1 MPGLATTEIED
12 ASAASRPGP
21 PHRTM
26 CAMVPDSFSDLLA
39 CVAAFGKSLDQSFDP
54 AQFLAEFSA
63 RSQRLVPH
71 DHMVIALPEDNGQ
84 TYSVFAEY
92 AVSSGL
98 RADNRLYTTSFE
110 RGGRVATESGALT
123 PVFEGE
129 TQLIADMATDDRLA
143 EAAACRTRV
152 GEAGLR
158 ARLAVPL
165 FAGGHVAGALVV
177 MSATAGMYTEAH
189 ASAGRQVANLIGP
202 FVNAVVV
209 LHRERRRRERL
220 AAATALAP
228 ILGASLK
235 VGDVLEPLGEAV
247 RPLIDFDTMGLAVR
261 AADGQGFE
269 RSGII
274 GTRRPGYSETPRIED
289 YSVLE
294 RVTRGEV
301 ILVRDAQRE
310 LDPGRSGDRY
320 LMESGD
326 RSLVGVPLLFG
337 ERVGGGLFFV
347 TARERWY
354 DESDV
359 EIGTAIAAALVLA
372 VQHQRL
378 AEQQQRLG
386 AVEAQA
392 QKLERQVASLRTALD
407 DRFGFDAI
415 NGRAPT
421 FMDAVR
427 NARKVAPTDT
437 TVLLTGE
444 SGTGKEVL
452 ARAIHHA
459 SPRAEGPFVALNCAA
474 LPDTLVESELFG
486 HERGA
491 FTGADKLKRGR
502 FELAAGGTLFLDE
515 IGELAPAAQAKLLRV
530 LQERRYERVGGTA
543 TLEADVRL
551 ITATNRDLERAI
563 GEVRFREDLYYRLAV
578 FRIHLP
584 PLRERGDDV
593 LLLADHFVRQLSGKM
608 SKVAPGLSREARDV
622 LLAHAWPGNIR
633 ELQNAIE
640 RALILSEGGL
650 ISAGQLG
657 IIPRPS
663 GGVATDAASA
673 SDVPRGEVRVL
684 AELEKQTI
692 VEALRRANGNK
703 SRAAAALGLS
713 RTQLLRRVRRFGLE
727 A

>member
-1 MPGLATTEIED
+1 MTADGL
-12 ASAASRPGP
+12 
-21 PHRTM
+21 
-26 CAMVPDSFSDLLA
+26 SDLLA
-39 CVAAFGKSLDQSFDP
+39 CVAAFGRSLDENFAP

-63 RSQRLVPH
+63 RTQRLIPH
-71 DHMVIALPEDNGQ
+71 DYMLIALREDDGQ
-84 TYSVFAEY
+84 TYSLFAEY
-92 AVSSGL
+92 AVRGSLLG
-98 RADNRLYTTSFE
+98 DNSRYTTAFE
-110 RGGRVATESGALT
+110 RGGRVATDSSALE
-123 PVFEGE
+123 PVFGGK
-129 TQLIADMATDDRLA
+129 TQLIANVAADDRFD
-143 EAAACRTRV
+143 EATLCRAKL

-158 ARLAVPL
+158 AMLAVPL
-165 FAGGHVAGALVV
+165 FAGGRVSGAFVV
-177 MSATAGMYTEAH
+177 MSATAGMYGEAH
-189 ASAGRQVANLIGP
+189 ASACRQVADLIGP
-202 FVNAVVV
+202 FVETVVM

-235 VGDVLEPLGEAV
+235 VGDVLERLGEAV
-247 RPLIDFDTMGLAVR
+247 RPLIDFDVMGLALL

-269 RSGII
+269 HI
-274 GTRRPGYSETPRIED
+274 GLIGARPPAYPGGRAPSIED
-289 YSVLE
+289 YSTLE
-294 RVTRGEV
+294 RVGRGEV

-310 LDPGRSGDRY
+310 LDPRRRGDRY
-320 LMESGD
+320 LIERGD
-326 RSLVGVPLLFG
+326 RSLLGVPLLFG
-337 ERVGGGLFFV
+337 EQVGGGFFFV
-347 TARERWY
+347 TAREHWY

-359 EIGTAIAAALVLA
+359 EVAAAIAAALVLA
-372 VQHQRL
+372 IQHQRL
-378 AEQQQRLG
+378 AEHQRRLG
-386 AVEAQA
+386 AAEAKA
-392 QKLERQVASLRTALD
+392 QKLERQVVSLRTALD

-415 NGRAPT
+415 IGRAPK
-421 FMDAVR
+421 FIAAVED
-427 NARKVAPTDT
+427 ARKVASTGT

-452 ARAIHHA
+452 ARAIHQA

-474 LPDTLVESELFG
+474 LPETLIESELFG

-515 IGELAPAAQAKLLRV
+515 IGELAATAQAKLLRV
-530 LQERRYERVGGTA
+530 LQERRFERVGGTT

-563 GEVRFREDLYYRLAV
+563 TEARFREDLYYRLAV

-593 LLLADHFVRQLSGKM
+593 LVLADHFVRQLGANMGKL
-608 SKVAPGLSREARDV
+608 APGLSREARD
-622 LLAHAWPGNIR
+622 LLVAHAWPGNIR

-640 RALILSEGGL
+640 RALILAEGGL
-650 ISAGQLG
+650 ISAGHLG
-657 IIPRPS
+657 IVPRPFR
-663 GGVATDAASA
+663 DAASPA
-673 SDVPRGEVRVL
+673 TPSPDSEPRTEVRAL

-692 VEALRRANGNK
+692 VEALRRSNGNK

-713 RTQLLRRVRRFGLE
+713 RTQLLRRVRRFGLD